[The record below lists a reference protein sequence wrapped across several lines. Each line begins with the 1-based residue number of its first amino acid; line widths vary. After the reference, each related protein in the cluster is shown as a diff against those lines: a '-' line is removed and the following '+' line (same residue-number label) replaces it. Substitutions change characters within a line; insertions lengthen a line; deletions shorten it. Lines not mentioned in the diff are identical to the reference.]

1 MNEMILQDDPYI
13 HLFAFNY
20 LSLHIGKKPQ
30 MHYSIIQLEA
40 SRFTAFHIRMV
51 GILKSIFCLSDPKIW
66 LETPST
72 ILLPLPPNTILY
84 ISFLWFVFQ
93 FKTPYHKERRD
104 NDGERLGLCFP
115 QISHHFLCID
125 AATPSQLSMD
135 GFAQSHT

>member
-13 HLFAFNY
+13 RLSTSNY
-20 LSLHIGKKPQ
+20 LSLHIGKKPL
-30 MHYSIIQLEA
+30 MHCSIIQLEA

-51 GILKSIFCLSDPKIW
+51 GILKSIFYLLDPKIW
-66 LETPST
+66 LETSNA
-72 ILLPLPPNTILY
+72 ILLPLPLNTILY

-93 FKTPYHKERRD
+93 FKTPYHKERGD
-104 NDGERLGLCFP
+104 NDGERLGLHFS

-125 AATPSQLSMD
+125 AATPSQLSKD

>member
-30 MHYSIIQLEA
+30 MHYNIIQLEA
-40 SRFTAFHIRMV
+40 LRFTAFHIRMV

-66 LETPST
+66 LETPSA

-93 FKTPYHKERRD
+93 FKTSYHKERED
-104 NDGERLGLCFP
+104 ND
-115 QISHHFLCID
+115 
-125 AATPSQLSMD
+125 
-135 GFAQSHT
+135 